1 VRYTDWE
8 AAVPP
13 MLREDALWRRQDY
26 RLALYAADLGWDDVR
41 RLADERASTAM
52 ADQLSRALGSIS
64 ANIAEGYGRS
74 SGADRARFYE
84 YALGSARESRDWYH
98 KARHVLGPA
107 LVRRRLK
114 VLTSITRLLTAAL
127 PHERATTLGGRAG
140 GSVRSSAGPR
150 LAVGHATRH
159 TQAEAE
165 R

>member
-98 KARHVLGPA
+98 KARHESRDWYHKARHVLGPA
-107 LVRRRLK
+107 LVRHRLK

-127 PHERATTLGGRAG
+127 PHERATSA
-140 GSVRSSAGPR
+140 AGPR